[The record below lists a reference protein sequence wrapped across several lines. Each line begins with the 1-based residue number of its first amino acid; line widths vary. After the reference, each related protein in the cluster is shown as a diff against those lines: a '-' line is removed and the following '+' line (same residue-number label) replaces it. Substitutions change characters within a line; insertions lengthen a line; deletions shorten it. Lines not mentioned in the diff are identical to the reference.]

1 MAAVT
6 SCEKRS
12 IPLTTAATCELAT
25 MLIHLS
31 IYAFLLEYN
40 RLPYLTYHCISTE
53 EGLTR
58 ELLYIYSLKLPNSN
72 IEFGIL

>member
-1 MAAVT
+1 MWKTLHTFDYRRHMWISHYAY
-6 SCEKRS
+6 
-12 IPLTTAATCELAT
+12 PL
-25 MLIHLS
+25 ILS